1 MWEDTRRKAVKKIL
15 TVNLPDDKKKA
26 VRDIC
31 AAMGADMTELL
42 PWQYGYSVG
51 ELISGRLDGVSRD
64 ETCRSLNLDMI
75 IFSGFGSREIDDF
88 LAGYKAFGIEPVKL
102 KSVVTD
108 TNRSWT
114 VEKLYSELG
123 REYLFYKMR
132 GM

>member
-1 MWEDTRRKAVKKIL
+1 MKKIL

-26 VRDIC
+26 VHDIC
-31 AAMGADMTELL
+31 AAMGAEMTELL
-42 PWQYGYSVG
+42 PGQYGYSIG
-51 ELISGRLDGVSRD
+51 ELISPDGHLDEANSK
-64 ETCRSLNLDMI
+64 EACRSLNLDMI
-75 IFSGFGSREIDDF
+75 IFNGFGSRELDDF
-88 LAGYKAFGIEPVKL
+88 LAGYKAFGIELVKL

>member
-1 MWEDTRRKAVKKIL
+1 
-15 TVNLPDDKKKA
+15 
-26 VRDIC
+26 
-31 AAMGADMTELL
+31 
-42 PWQYGYSVG
+42 
-51 ELISGRLDGVSRD
+51 
-64 ETCRSLNLDMI
+64 MI
-75 IFSGFGSREIDDF
+75 IFSGFGSRELDDF
-88 LAGYKAFGIEPVKL
+88 LARYKASGIEPVKL

>member
-1 MWEDTRRKAVKKIL
+1 MKKIL

-26 VRDIC
+26 VHDIC
-31 AAMGADMTELL
+31 AAMGAEMTELL

-51 ELISGRLDGVSRD
+51 ELISPDGHLDKGKP
-64 ETCRSLNLDMI
+64 EEAGHSLNLDMI
-75 IFSGFGSREIDDF
+75 IFSGFGSMELDDF
-88 LAGYKAFGIEPVKL
+88 LARYKASGIEPVKL
-102 KSVVTD
+102 KSVVTV

>member
-1 MWEDTRRKAVKKIL
+1 MKKIL

-26 VRDIC
+26 VHDIC
-31 AAMGADMTELL
+31 AAMGAEMTELL
-42 PWQYGYSVG
+42 PGQYGYSIG
-51 ELISGRLDGVSRD
+51 ELISSDGHLDEANSK
-64 ETCRSLNLDMI
+64 EACRSLNLDMI
-75 IFSGFGSREIDDF
+75 IFNGFGSRELDDF